1 VSKDFFGRCFFRVVE
16 QADRSWACRRGQRDL
31 AWFDELE
38 DAIEHTS
45 GMASIDAPSE
55 VFVHHLDG
63 RVRAVATFD

>member
-1 VSKDFFGRCFFRVVE
+1 VSKDFFGRYFFRVVE
-16 QADRSWACRRGQRDL
+16 QADSSWACRRGQLDL

-38 DAIEHTS
+38 DAIEHAS
-45 GMASIDAPSE
+45 GLASVDGPSE